1 MFRHRFDGIIGTLTL
16 SSALPGAV
24 SVSMITPQT
33 SVDHTLEIAN
43 GVTIARVRNNV
54 TSAPGSWET
63 FAFTYRLSS
72 LAGGNN
78 KRFTITIATS
88 QCTFVNDS
96 VIRNASCPAF
106 RTPYGMPLNH
116 TGIISRTYPN
126 AEHASLLIRS
136 GAQAGDNQN
145 NVWMA
150 MVTATDTGGANFS
163 GFNLT
168 LAQALINAGISPNIR
183 DTRTSATIGGNFGT
197 PLVYASYLGYYNLV
211 TMLLSAGAS
220 INMTLTQPAY
230 TNQTATISIGYT
242 PLDAANM
249 TIVNEQV
256 YAHTW
261 RRPFMIATMKAQN
274 ARCNLNCNPGDTNLQ
289 GVVQQ

>member
-1 MFRHRFDGIIGTLTL
+1 M
-16 SSALPGAV
+16 
-24 SVSMITPQT
+24 
-33 SVDHTLEIAN
+33 
-43 GVTIARVRNNV
+43 TIARVRDNN
-54 TSAPGSWET
+54 TSAAGAWRQFS
-63 FAFTYRLSS
+63 FVYRLSS
-72 LAGGNN
+72 LAGGND

-96 VIRNASCPAF
+96 VIHNASCPAF
-106 RTPYGMPLNH
+106 RTAYGMPLNH
-116 TGIISRTYPN
+116 VGTISRTYPN

-150 MVTATDTGGANFS
+150 LVTATDTGGANFS

-168 LAQALINAGISPNIR
+168 LGQALINANISPNTR
-183 DTRTSATIGGNFGT
+183 DTRTATTPGGNFGT
-197 PLVYASYLGYYNLV
+197 PLIYASYLGYYNLV
-211 TMLLSAGAS
+211 TMLLTAGAS
-220 INMTLTQPAY
+220 INATLAQPAY

-256 YAHTW
+256 YPHTW

-274 ARCNLNCNPGDTNLQ
+274 ARCNLNCNPTDTNLQ

>member
-24 SVSMITPQT
+24 SVSMITPRP

-43 GVTIARVRNNV
+43 GVTIARVRDNV
-54 TSAPGSWET
+54 TSAAGAWRQFS
-63 FAFTYRLSS
+63 FTYRLSS

-78 KRFTITIATS
+78 KRFTITIATGK
-88 QCTFVNDS
+88 CTFVNDAAP
-96 VIRNASCPAF
+96 RNACPAF

-116 TGIISRTYPN
+116 AGTISRTYPN
-126 AEHASLLIRS
+126 AEHASLLVRS

-150 MVTATDTGGANFS
+150 MVTATDTGGDNFS

-168 LAQALINAGISPNIR
+168 LGQALINAGISPNTR

-220 INMTLTQPAY
+220 INATLTQPAY

-249 TIVNEQV
+249 TIVNQQV
-256 YAHTW
+256 YLHTW

-274 ARCNLNCNPGDTNLQ
+274 AKCNLNCNPGDTNLQ